1 MKDLF
6 SSYDSKFTIKTALL
20 ITSVPAVM
28 LLLASYSIWLLLS
41 LNFSYF
47 LASGIPLDAHDV
59 DVFMDYLLQ
68 TQVDNFPMVGLFFIV
83 VFFIG
88 IFLSHIILRPFNE
101 LTTMCDELV
110 NSKDDRIRIVGLER
124 SKLLIKL
131 GNFICSYFHAKK
143 NGRNIS
149 IPDELVNI
157 KKPTMDYVFY
167 FQFFCLI
174 FILMS
179 IAIGSLVLFA
189 DQLHASIIEAAINV
203 LKAPK
208 GMSKFLASQQNVFDL
223 IVLVP
228 SLLGVFLYFFIAQVI
243 ISKIQGVTFGYV
255 RDICE
260 VAKGNTLRR
269 LSPRKNDPGRKS
281 ASAIND
287 ILDILHPR
295 IVLETQ
301 EEPNVSQVVIPNK
314 IPT

>member
-6 SSYDSKFTIKTALL
+6 TSYDSKFTIKTALL
-20 ITSVPAVM
+20 ITAVPAIM
-28 LLLASYSIWLLLS
+28 LLLVSYSVWLLLS

-47 LASGIPLDAHDV
+47 LASGIPLDEHNV

-68 TQVDNFPMVGLFFIV
+68 TQADNLPLLGLFFIV

-88 IFLSHIILRPFNE
+88 IFVSHIILRPFNE
-101 LTTMCDELV
+101 LTSMCEELL
-110 NSKDDRIRIVGLER
+110 SSTDDRIKIVGLER

-131 GNFICSYFHAKK
+131 GNFICSYYHAKK
-143 NGRNIS
+143 NGRSIS
-149 IPDELVNI
+149 VPDELLNV

-167 FQFFCLI
+167 FQFFCLM

-189 DQLHASIIEAAINV
+189 EHLHASIIETAITV
-203 LKAPK
+203 LRAPK
-208 GMSKFLASQQNVFDL
+208 GMSKFLASQHNVFQL

-228 SLLGVFLYFFIAQVI
+228 SFLGVILYVFIAQVI

-287 ILDILHPR
+287 VLDILHPSM
-295 IVLETQ
+295 VLETK
-301 EEPNVSQVVIPNK
+301 EEVQAQAI
-314 IPT
+314 IPTKLPI